1 MTVVKRQFY
10 KNHKPNGDEYMFH
23 LARDTESGEVYV
35 IRQADYVVD
44 GGSETSMTLYEFLAG
59 GGNRQDALLQLI
71 GSLVPESAQQH

>member
-44 GGSETSMTLYEFLAG
+44 GGSEKSMTLYEFLAG
-59 GGNRQDALLQLI
+59 GGNRQNAPLQLI

>member
-44 GGSETSMTLYEFLAG
+44 GGSEKSMTLYEFLAG
-59 GGNRQDALLQLI
+59 GGNRQNALLQLI

>member
-35 IRQADYVVD
+35 IRQADYTVD
-44 GGSETSMTLYEFLAG
+44 GGSEKSMTLYEFLAG
-59 GGNRQDALLQLI
+59 GGNRQNALLQLI
-71 GSLVPESAQQH
+71 GSLVPEAAQQH

>member
-59 GGNRQDALLQLI
+59 GGNRQNALLQLI
-71 GSLVPESAQQH
+71 GSLVPEPAQQH

>member
-10 KNHKPNGDEYMFH
+10 KNHKSNGDEYMFH

-44 GGSETSMTLYEFLAG
+44 GGSEKSMTLYEFLAG
-59 GGNRQDALLQLI
+59 GGNRQNALLQLI